1 MNIRVV
7 QAASL
12 WLLVGTL
19 PASAQFSIA
28 PLSTFGSGGWLAP
41 NGYNGS
47 TYTYLTTADTERGL
61 AYCNHHLY
69 LVSRNGGAFVR
80 ILDAH
85 TGADLGALNLGSG
98 VVSGGTFDVNMVAVG
113 GEGAIYV
120 GNLAVGPDAFRVYR
134 WANDLPNTTPT
145 VAYTGVPLAGARLG
159 DSLAAIGSGGSTL
172 LAAGFNST
180 PSVGGNN
187 GYAIIDVTAGTA
199 TVVGFAATPPAAGD
213 FRLGITCTDS
223 SHVIG
228 TQGGAGNAARYS
240 SFSGSM
246 GTLLASPVLASTDE
260 RALAFAVVGGLP
272 LLAALST
279 TDNHVSLYD
288 LADPSTPVLVGQ
300 ANATTGTLPTNTRN
314 TGSVA
319 WGEISG
325 NTATLY
331 AMASADGIQ
340 AFAVTVPSPAP
351 PVITAQP
358 QSQTVPELAPTT
370 FQVAARGNPPLTYQW
385 YQDGGFIAGATDAS
399 FTIPATPL
407 SDNGAAFS
415 VAVANVIGGYT
426 YSATSQVATLTVI
439 ADTNAPVVTQW
450 LPAAGSTLSSLN
462 EIEVH
467 FGKGVKGVTA
477 ADLLINGVSATN
489 LTAYATD
496 VYVFDFPQPA
506 NGLVQVGWDPAN
518 NITDL
523 SAGANRFAGGTITYI
538 LNPAAITSQVLITEF
553 MADNKSTIRDE
564 EGLYSDWLE
573 LYNSGG
579 DAVDLGGWYLTDT
592 VTNLTKWRFPQGL
605 TLLSRAYML
614 VWASGNDRTNPAAP
628 LHANFKLS
636 KEAGGYLALVY
647 LNGSTIVSVFPSYPQ
662 QYANVSY
669 GRDRVTPSI
678 VGYFTNATPGA
689 ANSSLGAGFAPPV
702 LFSASSRTFQEPFTL
717 TLSTG
722 GGNAVIHY
730 VLATNGTSAAMAN
743 LPTISSPVYTGPL
756 TINSSVQ
763 VRARAFP
770 TLPNYLPGPPHN
782 ETYLQLSAG
791 VANFSSDLPIVVFH
805 DLGGGAVPAT
815 ADQFMT
821 MQVFDTSYGRSALT
835 NPPDLAVQGYFHRR
849 GQATF
854 WDPKPNLRVETDD
867 EFGDNLNVPLAG
879 FPADNDWVFYGI
891 DQYDKVLMHN
901 TLSHSLYRDLGHYTS
916 RTRYLEVYLKVN
928 AGTAGPITTA
938 DYYGLYVLEEKIKI
952 GKNRVDIDTLQPENT
967 SPPSVTGGYL
977 LSIDKSNPGDPAY
990 LGGAVVW
997 YLDPD
1002 YYEITSPQRAP
1013 QLQYINDY
1021 FTAFYFALAGPD
1033 WTDPVNG
1040 YAPYI
1045 DLNSW
1050 IDYHLHQT
1058 LVFNV
1063 DALRISAFFYKPRNG
1078 PIVQGPLW
1086 DFDRCFGTRTG
1097 DDGRGFNPRLWRSG
1111 EMDGGTDMFNPGNT
1125 FYNPWYGQL
1134 FLDPDFFQHWI
1145 DRYQQLR
1152 KSVYSLTNLMT
1163 RIDFYGDQ
1171 VRAATSREYARW
1183 AGSGTSDTTPRSG
1196 SVSAD
1201 GMTYVFPT
1209 PGTWQG
1215 EINFTKWWFSNRV
1228 DFMDANFLNPPV
1240 FSTNAGPVPS
1250 GYSLTI
1256 TAPTR
1261 EANSTIYYTLD
1272 GTDPRLPGGIVNPAA
1287 RSSLNTA
1294 TVTLANNA
1302 RLFARDW
1309 NANHHNL
1316 TGWGAPPLSSS
1327 WSGPLVATFYTA
1339 TPPLRITE
1347 LMYNPP
1353 APPAGNTHDNDNFE
1367 FIEFQN
1373 TSAAA
1378 INLQGYSLN
1387 GGVGFTFGDYALAA
1401 GQYVVLVK
1409 NLAAFQ
1415 SRYPGVNNIAGVY
1428 TNNLG
1433 NNGDHLVLTGPLQE
1447 PILDFS
1453 YENGWYPATD
1463 GQGFSLAIRDPAAS
1477 PETWGSKASWRPS
1490 SALNGSPGQANP
1502 TPPAIASILVN
1513 EAFTHRTGLPQPD
1526 TIELFNPT
1534 DSAVN
1539 LAGWFLTDNP
1549 NKPTK
1554 YRIPAGFI
1562 IAAGHYLTFTSSQ
1575 FGAGSTGFALSS
1587 TGDSVYLFSG
1597 GANANLT
1604 GYGHGFN
1611 FGAAPN
1617 GVTFGRYVN
1626 SQGKEY
1632 FVLQST
1638 NTLGAQNASPR
1649 VGPVAIAEFMYHPP
1663 DLPYAINDTLDEYI
1677 ELLNIT
1683 TTNVP
1688 LYDVKAPTNTWRLGQ
1703 AVTFAF
1709 PTNIVLPP
1717 AGRLLVVSFD
1727 PIKYPATRAAFVAK
1741 YGPPTNIPI
1750 YGPWSGA
1757 LNNNGDTIELNCP
1770 DTPIVTTTNTSV
1782 PYYLIDAVAY
1792 NNGVPWPTNADGAG
1806 ASLQRLQPALFA
1818 NDPTNWWASAPLAGL
1833 PILPHITVQPTSL
1846 AVSAG
1851 ATATFIALVSGS
1863 EPLAYQWIFNAT
1875 NALPAG
1881 TNATLVVTSAQL
1893 ADAGIYQLVVTNILG
1908 SATSQVAHLTVVS
1921 PPQIGIEPG
1930 DQAVAV
1936 GGTAGFWVTAT
1947 GTPPLS
1953 YRWYYNTNTP
1963 LSGNG
1968 TNLLMFNVQ
1977 TYQAGTYQVVISSA
1991 YGVARSRIATLRV
2004 LEAPAILPGSLVVTA
2019 TTVSM
2024 SLNTLAGLNYQLEYK
2039 DTLAQTNWVPILP
2052 PVPGTGTLILLQD
2065 TNALPAA
2072 SRFYR
2077 VSCF

>member
-1 MNIRVV
+1 MSIQVV
-7 QAASL
+7 RAIALSF
-12 WLLVGTL
+12 LVGAL
-19 PASAQFSIA
+19 PASAQFSIT

-47 TYTYLTTADTERGL
+47 TYLYLTNADTERGL
-61 AYCNHHLY
+61 ACGNSHLY
-69 LVSRNGGAFVR
+69 LVSRNGGDFIR
-80 ILDAH
+80 ILDAK

-98 VVSGGTFDVNMVAVG
+98 LVSGGTYDVNLVAVG
-113 GEGAIYV
+113 GDGAIYV
-120 GNLAVGPDAFRVYR
+120 GNLATGPAAFRVYR
-134 WANDLPNTTPT
+134 WANDLTNTTPT
-145 VAYTGVPLAGARLG
+145 VAYSGVPLAGARIG
-159 DSLAAIGSGGSTL
+159 DSLAAITSAGSTL

-180 PSVGGNN
+180 PSVTGNS
-187 GYAIIDVTAGTA
+187 GYALIDVTAGA
-199 TVVGFAATPPAAGD
+199 AVAVGFGATPPAAGD
-213 FRLGITCTDS
+213 FRLGITFTDA

-228 TQGGAGNAARYS
+228 TQGGSGNALRYS
-240 SFSGSM
+240 SFSGSV

-260 RALAFAVVGGLP
+260 RALAFGVVGGLP

-288 LADPSTPVLVGQ
+288 LTDPTTPVLVGQ
-300 ANATTGTLPTNTRN
+300 ANATSGTLPADSHN
-314 TGSVA
+314 TGAVA

-331 AMASADGIQ
+331 AMATDDGIQ
-340 AFAVTVPSPAP
+340 AFTVTVPVPAP
-351 PVITAQP
+351 PTITAQP
-358 QSQTVPELAPTT
+358 QSQTVAELAPTT
-370 FQVAARGNPPLTYQW
+370 FQVAATGNPPLTYQW
-385 YQDGGFIAGATDAS
+385 YQNGGLIAGATNAS
-399 FTIPATPL
+399 FTIPGTPL
-407 SDNGAAFS
+407 SDNRVGFS
-415 VAVANVIGGYT
+415 VAVADVIGGHV

-439 ADTNAPVVTQW
+439 ADTNPPTVIRW
-450 LPAAGSTLSSLN
+450 LPAAGSTLSSLG

-467 FGKGVKGVTA
+467 FSKGVKGVA
-477 ADLLINGVSATN
+477 VSDLLVNGLAATN
-489 LTAYATD
+489 LTAYAPD

-506 NGLVQVGWDPAN
+506 NGLVQVGWSPAN

-523 SAGANRFAGGTITYI
+523 SASANRFAGGTITYT

-564 EGLYSDWLE
+564 DGQYSDWLE

-579 DAVDLGGWYLTDT
+579 DSVDLGGWYLTDT
-592 VTNLTKWRFPQGL
+592 ATNLTKWRFPQGV

-614 VWASGNDRTNPAAP
+614 VWASGNNRTNPAAP
-628 LHANFKLS
+628 LHTNFKLS
-636 KEAGGYLALVY
+636 RTTGSYLALVY
-647 LNGSTIVSVFPSYPQ
+647 LDGSTIVSAFPSYPQ

-669 GRDRVTPSI
+669 GRDRVDPSI

-689 ANSSLGAGFAPPV
+689 ANLSVGAGFAPAV
-702 LFSASSRTFQEPFTL
+702 LFSVSSRTFQQPFTL
-717 TLSTG
+717 TLSLAG
-722 GGNAVIHY
+722 SNAVIHY
-730 VLATNGTSAAMAN
+730 LVANNGTSAAVTN
-743 LPTISSPVYTGPL
+743 LPTISSPVYAGPL
-756 TINSSVQ
+756 TISSSVQ
-763 VRARAFP
+763 VRARAFA
-770 TLPNYLPGPPHN
+770 TQTNYFPGPPHN
-782 ETYLQLSAG
+782 ETYLQLSPS
-791 VANFSSDLPIVVFH
+791 VVNVSSDLPIVVFH
-805 DLGGGAVPAT
+805 DLGGGAVSAT

-821 MQVFDTSYGRSALT
+821 MQVFDTTYGRSALT

-854 WDPKPNLRVETDD
+854 WDPKPNLRVQTED
-867 EFGDNLNVPLAG
+867 EFGDNLNVALAG

-891 DQYDKVLMHN
+891 DEYDKVLMHN
-901 TLSHSLYRDLGHYTS
+901 PLTHSLYRDLGHYSS
-916 RTRYLEVYLKVN
+916 RTRYLEVYLKVD
-928 AGTAGPITTA
+928 AGTAGPVTTA

-952 GKNRVDIDTLQPENT
+952 GKNRVAIDQLQPENT
-967 SPPSVTGGYL
+967 NAPSVTGGYL
-977 LSIDKSNPGDPAY
+977 LSIDKANPGNPVNLAD
-990 LGGAVVW
+990 VSMW

-1002 YYEITSPQRAP
+1002 YYAITSPPRAP
-1013 QLQYINDY
+1013 QQQYINDY
-1021 FTAFYFALAGPD
+1021 FSAFYSALTGPN

-1045 DLNSW
+1045 DMSSW

-1086 DFDRCFGTRTG
+1086 DFDRCFGTRTS
-1097 DDGRGFNPRLWRSG
+1097 DDGRAFNPRLWRSG

-1125 FYNPWYGQL
+1125 FNNPWYGRL

-1152 KSVYSLTNLMT
+1152 QGVYSLTNLMT
-1163 RIDFYGDQ
+1163 RIDCYGDQ
-1171 VRAATSREYARW
+1171 VRAATPREYARW
-1183 AGSGTSDTTPRSG
+1183 AGSGSSDTTPRSG
-1196 SVSAD
+1196 AVTAD

-1228 DFMDANFLNPPV
+1228 DFMDANFLNPPI
-1240 FSTNAGPVPS
+1240 FSTNAGPIPS
-1250 GYSLTI
+1250 GYTLAI

-1261 EANSTIYYTLD
+1261 EANSTVYYTLD
-1272 GTDPRLPGGIVNPAA
+1272 GTDPRLPGGAVNPAA
-1287 RSSLNTA
+1287 RSGLNTA
-1294 TVTLANNA
+1294 TVTLTNNS
-1302 RLFARDW
+1302 RVFARDR
-1309 NANHHNL
+1309 NANHRNL
-1316 TGWGAPPLSSS
+1316 TGSGNPPLSSP

-1353 APPAGNTHDNDNFE
+1353 PPPAGNTNDNDNFE

-1378 INLQGYSLN
+1378 INLQGYCLS
-1387 GGVGFTFGDYALAA
+1387 GGVSFTFGNYALGA

-1409 NLAAFQ
+1409 DLAAFQ

-1428 TNNLG
+1428 TNSLG

-1453 YENGWYPATD
+1453 YDNNWYPATG
-1463 GQGFSLAIRDPAAS
+1463 GQGFSLVIRDSAA
-1477 PETWGSKASWRPS
+1477 PPGTWGSIASWRPS
-1490 SALNGSPGQANP
+1490 SALNGSPGQADP
-1502 TPPAIASILVN
+1502 APPAIASILVN
-1513 EAFTHRTGLPQPD
+1513 EALTHHTGLPEPD

-1534 DSAVN
+1534 ASAVN
-1539 LAGWFLTDNP
+1539 LGGWFLTDNP
-1549 NKPTK
+1549 HEPKK
-1554 YRIPAGFI
+1554 YRIPAGFT
-1562 IAAGHYLTFTSSQ
+1562 IAAGHYLTFTSTQ
-1575 FGAGSTGFALSS
+1575 FGVGPTGFGLSS
-1587 TGDSVYLFSG
+1587 TGDSVYVFSG
-1597 GANANLT
+1597 DANTNLT
-1604 GYGHGFN
+1604 GYGYGFS

-1626 SQGKEY
+1626 SQGQEF

-1638 NTLGAQNASPR
+1638 NTLGAQNALPR
-1649 VGPVAIAEFMYHPP
+1649 IGPVVIAEFMYHPP
-1663 DLPYAINDTLDEYI
+1663 DLPYAVNDTLDEYI

-1688 LYDVKAPTNTWRLGQ
+1688 LYDVAAQTNTWRLGN

-1741 YGPPTNIPI
+1741 YGPPTNIPV

-1757 LNNNGDTIELNCP
+1757 LNNGGDTIELNCP
-1770 DTPIVTTTNTSV
+1770 DTSIVTTTNISV
-1782 PYYLIDAVAY
+1782 PYYLVEAVAY
-1792 NNGVPWPTNADGAG
+1792 NNNAPWPTNADGAG
-1806 ASLQRLQPALFA
+1806 AALQRLQPALFA
-1818 NDPTNWWASAPLAGL
+1818 NDPTNWQAVAPFTGL
-1833 PILPHITVQPTSL
+1833 PILPHIAVQPSSQT
-1846 AVSAG
+1846 VSAG
-1851 ATATFIALVSGS
+1851 TTATFVAMVSGS
-1863 EPLAYQWIFNAT
+1863 EPLSYQWFFNAT

-1881 TNATLVVTSAQL
+1881 TNATLVVSNVQL
-1893 ADAGIYQLVVTNILG
+1893 SDAGTFQLVVTNILG
-1908 SATSQVAHLTVVS
+1908 SATSQVARLTVVA
-1921 PPQIGIEPG
+1921 PPQIGTQPG

-1936 GGTAGFWVTAT
+1936 GGSAGFWVTAT

-1963 LSGNG
+1963 LSGSG
-1968 TNLLMFNVQ
+1968 TNLLFFNVQ
-1977 TYQAGTYQVVISSA
+1977 TYQAGTYQVVISNA

-2004 LEAPAILPGSLVVTA
+2004 LVAPTVVPGSLNVTG

-2024 SLNTLAGLNYQLEYK
+2024 SLNSLAGLSYQLEYK
-2039 DTLAQTNWVPILP
+2039 DYLTQTDWVPILP
-2052 PVPGTGTLILLQD
+2052 VVPGTGTLILLQD